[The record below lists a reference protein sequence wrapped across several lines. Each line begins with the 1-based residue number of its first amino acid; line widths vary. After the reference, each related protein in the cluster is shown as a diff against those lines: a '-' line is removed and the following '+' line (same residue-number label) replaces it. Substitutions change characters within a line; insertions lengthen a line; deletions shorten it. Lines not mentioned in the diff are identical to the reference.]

1 MRAKGKHGQSLKAAM
16 AGLLVVLLGACS
28 GSGATSSPSTAA
40 PAASTPAATEG
51 AAATPAPTPAEPVT
65 IHWLTHNPSETAA
78 SEQTAMEWVT
88 QYESEHPGVT
98 VERESV
104 TGEVLKTIAT
114 TRLQSGDVDLIS
126 YGIGPTFA
134 GLLYDS
140 GLLAPLDDAYAKYDW
155 PIYDWAKL
163 QTQSNGV
170 TYGVPDQ
177 IEGIGLFYNADL
189 LAELGF
195 TEPPKTLDEFRAIA
209 EAAKAKKLIP
219 IAFGN
224 KEQWESLALF
234 SIGTA
239 TMMGGKKVDQILDGT
254 IPWDSPEVTAVLNLF
269 FDDFVKNGYYPKQPN
284 GIGYDDSKALFLS
297 GKSPFML
304 TYSSVSPDIT
314 EGADFNTGFVP
325 FPGATGSAAPLA
337 IGLGDGWFVAS
348 KSPHPEE
355 TTEFLDWILDP
366 DRGKTQLEV
375 FETIPAYPIDTESIN
390 VSPLYRA
397 IIDQI
402 GASAGQDTGHNVEL
416 LASEAVVQE
425 MYTGFQE
432 VIDGHKT
439 VDDVAAALQAA
450 FEKSR

>member
-1 MRAKGKHGQSLKAAM
+1 VA
-16 AGLLVVLLGACS
+16 ACS
-28 GSGATSSPSTAA
+28 GSAASSAPTVA
-40 PAASTPAATEG
+40 PAGSQ
-51 AAATPAPTPAEPVT
+51 AAATPTESAAPAEPVT

-78 SEQTAMEWVT
+78 SEEAAMDWVK

-140 GLLAPLDDAYAKYDW
+140 GLLAPLDDAYAKYGW

-163 QTQSNGV
+163 QTQSGGV

-195 TEPPKTLDEFRAIA
+195 TNPPKTLDEFRPIA
-209 EAAKAKKLIP
+209 EAAKAKDLIP

-224 KEQWESLALF
+224 KDQWEALALF

-239 TMMGGKKVDQILDGT
+239 TMMGGKKVDQMLDGT
-254 IPWDSPEVTAVLNLF
+254 IPWDSPEVTAVLKLF
-269 FDDFVKNGYYPKQPN
+269 FEDFVKNGYYPKQPN

-297 GKSPFML
+297 GKSPFLL
-304 TYSSVSPDIT
+304 TYTSVSPDIT
-314 EGADFNTGFVP
+314 ENAQFTAGFVP
-325 FPGATGSAAPLA
+325 FPAVSGTAAPLA
-337 IGLGDGWFVAS
+337 IGLGDGWFVAA
-348 KSPHPEE
+348 KSAHPAE
-355 TTEFLDWILDP
+355 TTEFLDWILKP
-366 DRGKTQLEV
+366 ERGKTQLEV
-375 FETIPAYPIDTESIN
+375 FETIPAYPIDTASIN
-390 VSPLYRA
+390 VSPLYRE

-416 LASEAVVQE
+416 LAAEPVVQE

-432 VIDGHKT
+432 VIDGRKS
-439 VDDVAAALQAA
+439 VEDEAAALQAA
-450 FEKSR
+450 FEASR

>member
-1 MRAKGKHGQSLKAAM
+1 MRRHRRRGSPRRQRSQSR
-16 AGLLVVLLGACS
+16 S
-28 GSGATSSPSTAA
+28 D
-40 PAASTPAATEG
+40 
-51 AAATPAPTPAEPVT
+51 
-65 IHWLTHNPSETAA
+65 WLTHNPSETAA
-78 SEQTAMEWVT
+78 SEEAALNWVK
-88 QYESEHPGVT
+88 QYQDEHPGVT
-98 VERESV
+98 IERESV

-140 GLLAPLDDAYAKYDW
+140 GLLAPVDDAYAKYGW

-163 QTQSNGV
+163 QTQSGGV

-195 TEPPKTLDEFRAIA
+195 TAPPKTMDEFKAMA
-209 EAAKAKKLIP
+209 AAAKAKDLIP

-239 TMMGGKKVDQILDGT
+239 SNMGGKKVDQILDGT
-254 IPWDSPEVTAVLNLF
+254 IPWDSPEVTAVLKQF
-269 FDDFVKNGYYPKQPN
+269 FEDYVKDGYYPKQPN

-304 TYSSVSPDIT
+304 TYSSASPDIT
-314 EGADFNTGFVP
+314 TGAQFKAGFVP
-325 FPGATGSAAPLA
+325 FPGVTGSNAPLA
-337 IGLGDGWFVAS
+337 IGLGDGWFVAA
-348 KSPHPEE
+348 KSAHPEE
-355 TTEFLDWILDP
+355 TKEFLDWILKP
-366 DRGKTQLEV
+366 EQGKTQLEV
-375 FETIPAYPIDTESIN
+375 FETIPAYPIDTASVN
-390 VSPLYRA
+390 VSPLYRQ
-397 IIDQI
+397 IIDVI

-416 LASEAVVQE
+416 LAPEKVVQE

-439 VDDVAAALQAA
+439 AEEVAAALQAA
-450 FEKSR
+450 FKASN

>member
-1 MRAKGKHGQSLKAAM
+1 MLKGALVGSLVM
-16 AGLLVVLLGACS
+16 LLVACS
-28 GSGATSSPSTAA
+28 SGGTASSAPTAA
-40 PAASTPAATEG
+40 TAASAAASTAGQSAA
-51 AAATPAPTPAEPVT
+51 PAEPVT

-78 SEQTAMEWVT
+78 SEQAAMDWVK
-88 QYESEHPGVT
+88 QYQNEHPGVT
-98 VERESV
+98 IERESV

-140 GLLAPLDDAYAKYDW
+140 GLLAPIDDAYAKYGW

-163 QTQSNGV
+163 QTQSGGV

-195 TEPPKTLDEFRAIA
+195 TAPPKTIDEFEAMA
-209 EAAKAKKLIP
+209 DAAKAKDLIP

-239 TMMGGKKVDQILDGT
+239 SNMGGKKVDQMLDGT
-254 IPWDSPEVTAVLNLF
+254 IPWDSPEVTAVMKQF
-269 FDDFVKNGYYPKQPN
+269 FEDFVKDGYYPKQPN

-304 TYSSVSPDIT
+304 TYSSASPDIT
-314 EGADFNTGFVP
+314 TGAQFKAGIRPVPGRHGFGKPRSRSGSATVGSSLQSP
-325 FPGATGSAAPLA
+325 RIRRRPRSSSTGSSSQNEARPS
-337 IGLGDGWFVAS
+337 W
-348 KSPHPEE
+348 KSS
-355 TTEFLDWILDP
+355 
-366 DRGKTQLEV
+366 RR
-375 FETIPAYPIDTESIN
+375 
-390 VSPLYRA
+390 SPPTR
-397 IIDQI
+397 
-402 GASAGQDTGHNVEL
+402 STRHRSTCRRSTGR
-416 LASEAVVQE
+416 SS
-425 MYTGFQE
+425 M
-432 VIDGHKT
+432 
-439 VDDVAAALQAA
+439 
-450 FEKSR
+450 

>member
-1 MRAKGKHGQSLKAAM
+1 MRASGNSGQLLKGVLAGSLVM
-16 AGLLVVLLGACS
+16 VLVACS
-28 GSGATSSPSTAA
+28 SGGAASSTPASAPSASQAAASAGQSTAA
-40 PAASTPAATEG
+40 
-51 AAATPAPTPAEPVT
+51 AEPVT

-78 SEQTAMEWVT
+78 SEQAAMDWVK
-88 QYESEHPGVT
+88 QYESEHPGIKI
-98 VERESV
+98 ERESV

-140 GLLAPLDDAYAKYDW
+140 GLLLPIDDAYAKYNW

-163 QTQSNGV
+163 QTQSKGV

-219 IAFGN
+219 VAFSN
-224 KEQWESLALF
+224 KEQWESLALY

-239 TMMGGKKVDQILDGT
+239 SNMGGKKVDQMLDGT
-254 IPWDSPEVTAVLNLF
+254 LPWDSPESVAVMKQYF
-269 FDDFVKNGYYPKQPN
+269 EDFTKSGYYPKQPN
-284 GIGYDDSKALFLS
+284 GIGYDDAKALFLS

-304 TYSSVSPDIT
+304 TYSSASPDIT
-314 EGADFNTGFVP
+314 TGAQFKAGFVP
-325 FPGATGSAAPLA
+325 MPGTTGSAAPLA
-337 IGLGDGWFVAS
+337 IGLGDGWFVAA
-348 KSPHPEE
+348 KSAHPEE
-355 TTEFLDWILDP
+355 TKEFLDWILKP
-366 DRGKTQLEV
+366 ERGKTQLEV
-375 FETIPAYPIDTESIN
+375 FETIPAYPIDTASVN
-390 VSPLYRA
+390 VSPLYRQ
-397 IIDQI
+397 IIDTI
-402 GASAGQDTGHNVEL
+402 NGSAGQDTGHNIEL
-416 LASEAVVQE
+416 LAPEPVVQQ

-432 VIDGHKT
+432 VLDGKKT
-439 VDDVAAALQAA
+439 AEDEAAALQKA
-450 FEKSR
+450 FEASH

>member
-1 MRAKGKHGQSLKAAM
+1 M
-16 AGLLVVLLGACS
+16 LLVACS
-28 GSGATSSPSTAA
+28 SGGTASSAPTTATAPSA
-40 PAASTPAATEG
+40 AASTAGQSAA
-51 AAATPAPTPAEPVT
+51 PAEPVT

-78 SEQTAMEWVT
+78 SEEAALSWVK
-88 QYESEHPGVT
+88 QYQDEHPGVT
-98 VERESV
+98 IERESV

-140 GLLAPLDDAYAKYDW
+140 GLLAPVDDAYAKYGW

-163 QTQSNGV
+163 QTQSGGV

-195 TEPPKTLDEFRAIA
+195 TAPPKTMDEFKAMA
-209 EAAKAKKLIP
+209 AAAKAKDLIP

-239 TMMGGKKVDQILDGT
+239 SNMGGKKVDQILDGT
-254 IPWDSPEVTAVLNLF
+254 IPWDSPEVTAVLKQF
-269 FDDFVKNGYYPKQPN
+269 FEDYVKDGYYPKQPN

-304 TYSSVSPDIT
+304 TYSSASPDIT
-314 EGADFNTGFVP
+314 TGAQFKAGFVP
-325 FPGATGSAAPLA
+325 FPGVTGSNAPLA
-337 IGLGDGWFVAS
+337 IGLGDGWFVAA
-348 KSPHPEE
+348 KSAHPEE
-355 TTEFLDWILDP
+355 TKEFLDWILKP
-366 DRGKTQLEV
+366 ERGKTQLEV
-375 FETIPAYPIDTESIN
+375 FETIPAYPIDTASVN
-390 VSPLYRA
+390 VSPLYRQ
-397 IIDQI
+397 IIDVI

-416 LASEAVVQE
+416 LAPEKVVQE

-439 VDDVAAALQAA
+439 AEEVAAALQAA
-450 FEKSR
+450 FKASN